1 MFSPYY
7 AHARH
12 RQRRAGAEGA
22 DPLDHCAINVALYG
36 PCARWSM
43 TERARSAVTRDATH
57 LVIGPSALEWIGD
70 TLRIRLDE
78 VCVPWPRRIRGTID
92 LALGARPS
100 HGVALDQRGRH
111 RWGVI
116 APCARIAV
124 KLDAPDLAWSGNAY
138 LDTNRGSA
146 PLEDDFVRWDWSRA
160 HLADGR
166 TAVVYDVERRVG
178 GPLAIADWFD
188 ADGRSGSFDA
198 PPIVALPATGWG
210 LERTTR
216 ATPAITP
223 TVERSFE
230 DGPFYSRSVV
240 ATHWLDQA
248 VTSIHEH
255 LSLDRFAQRRVRMLL
270 PFRMPRRRG

>member
-12 RQRRAGAEGA
+12 RQRRAGADGA
-22 DPLDHCAINVALYG
+22 DPLDHCAFNVALYG
-36 PCARWSM
+36 PGARWSM
-43 TERARSAVTRDATH
+43 TERARSGVTRDATH
-57 LVIGPSALEWIGD
+57 LVIGPSAMAWVGD
-70 TLRIRLDE
+70 RLRIRLDE
-78 VCVPWPRRIRGTID
+78 VAAPLPRRIRGTID

-100 HGVALDQRGRH
+100 HGVSLDAGGRH

-116 APCARIAV
+116 APCARITV
-124 KLDAPDLAWSGNAY
+124 KLDAPDIAWSGSAY

-166 TAVVYDVERRVG
+166 TAVVYDVERRSA

-198 PPIVALPATGWG
+198 PPIVALPVTGWG
-210 LERTTR
+210 LARTTR
-216 ATPAITP
+216 ASASVTP
-223 TVERSFE
+223 TVDRSFE
-230 DGPFYSRSVV
+230 DGPFYARAVV
-240 ATHWLDQA
+240 ATHWLDQP

-255 LSLDRFAQRRVRMLL
+255 LSLDRFERRWVRMLL
-270 PFRMPRRRG
+270 PFRMPRRG